1 MHTSINDY
9 DTTAI
14 TNEVNEWKKHNKYG
28 NYDLSNKASGV
39 AVLALENIVA
49 DDGSIMIF
57 EIHKVS
63 KKGFLRRKIGWIVQ
77 LYSKSSPDDDPIKH
91 GCVSASTLVGAIQQA
106 HLDVKHGF
114 LSIADFHL
122 SVDAFLE

>member
-9 DTTAI
+9 DLAAI

-28 NYDLSNKASGV
+28 DYDISGKASGV
-39 AVLALENIVA
+39 VVLALENIA
-49 DDGSIMIF
+49 AGDGSIMIF

-63 KKGFLRRKIGWIVQ
+63 RKGLLRRKTGWIVQ
-77 LYSKSSPDDDPIKH
+77 LYSKSAPKSEPTRH
-91 GCVSASTLVGAIQQA
+91 GCVSGSTLVGAIHQA

-114 LSIADFHL
+114 MSVADFDL
-122 SVDAFLE
+122 SVGAFLE